1 MLLLY
6 WTTYLSPLWKEMRR
20 FSWKIRECCML
31 LFKGHKALP
40 LIKGEVWW
48 SCQVR
53 YICFFILTV
62 ESEHKYVFEYGIS
75 VKSER
80 DANYTALDMIK
91 KININ
96 LRSVRFDRYYLAQN
110 ILEDFN
116 ENKIIF
122 IIPNKN
128 SRIRGRRKWRYII
141 WYFTDDPPNYL
152 REHFKNNA
160 SELWLT
166 SDNRTAGNLIY

>member
-1 MLLLY
+1 V
-6 WTTYLSPLWKEMRR
+6 
-20 FSWKIRECCML
+20 
-31 LFKGHKALP
+31 G
-40 LIKGEVWW
+40 
-48 SCQVR
+48 
-53 YICFFILTV
+53 
-62 ESEHKYVFEYGIS
+62 SEHKYVFEYGIS

-96 LRSVRFDRYYLAQN
+96 LRSVMCDRYYLAQS

-128 SRIRGRRKWRYII
+128 SRIRGRRK
-141 WYFTDDPPNYL
+141 
-152 REHFKNNA
+152 
-160 SELWLT
+160 
-166 SDNRTAGNLIY
+166 